1 MKIRSKICGMT
12 RPEDALLAAKLG
24 ADAIGLIFFAGS
36 KRCVNIK
43 QAQEILAELPP
54 FVSSVGLFVNPSAT
68 EVQQVLSQLPVH
80 MLQFH
85 GDESPEFCRQFC
97 RPYIKAIRVKTS
109 ADILSAAELYA
120 DADALLFDAA
130 VTGKYGG
137 TGQTFDW
144 QLLPQ
149 QLPMAWILSGGLNPN
164 NLSAA
169 IAETGAQAVDVSSG
183 VEASTGIKDPEKM
196 AKFMTILNNHYSCLT
211 T

>member
-12 RPEDALLAAKLG
+12 RSEDALLAAKLG

-54 FVSSVGLFVNPSAT
+54 FVSIVGLFVNPSAT
-68 EVQQVLSQLPVH
+68 EVQHVLSQLPVH

-97 RPYIKAIRVKTS
+97 RPYIKAIRVQTS

-149 QLPMAWILSGGLNPN
+149 QLPVAWILSGGLNPN

-183 VEASTGIKDPEKM
+183 IETSTGIKDPEKM
-196 AKFMTILNNHYSCLT
+196 ANFMTILNNH
-211 T
+211 

>member
-24 ADAIGLIFFAGS
+24 VDAIGLIFFVGS
-36 KRCVNIK
+36 KRCVNIE
-43 QAQEILAELPP
+43 QAQKILAEIPP
-54 FVSSVGLFVNPSAT
+54 FVSIVALFVNPSAA

-85 GDESPEFCRQFC
+85 GDESPEFCRHFC

-137 TGQTFDW
+137 TGQTFNW

-149 QLPMAWILSGGLNPN
+149 QLSMAWILSGGLNPN
-164 NLSAA
+164 NLNTA
-169 IAETGAQAVDVSSG
+169 IAGTGAQAVDVSSG
-183 VEASTGIKDPEKM
+183 VETSTGIKDPEKM
-196 AKFMTILNNHYSCLT
+196 ANFMAILNKHYSCLT

>member
-24 ADAIGLIFFAGS
+24 VDAIGLIFFTGS

-54 FVSSVGLFVNPSAT
+54 FVSIVGLFVNPSAT

-97 RPYIKAIRVKTS
+97 RPYIKAIRVKAS

-149 QLPMAWILSGGLNPN
+149 QLPVAWILSGGLNPN

-196 AKFMTILNNHYSCLT
+196 ANFMTILNNHYSCLIT
-211 T
+211 

>member
-54 FVSSVGLFVNPSAT
+54 FVSIVGLFVNPSAT

-97 RPYIKAIRVKTS
+97 RPYIKAIRVKAS

-149 QLPMAWILSGGLNPN
+149 QLPVAWILSGGLNPN

-169 IAETGAQAVDVSSG
+169 IAKTGAQAVDVSSG

>member
-54 FVSSVGLFVNPSAT
+54 FVSIVGLFVNPSAT

-97 RPYIKAIRVKTS
+97 RPYIKAIRVKAS

-149 QLPMAWILSGGLNPN
+149 QLPVAWILSGGLNPN

-196 AKFMTILNNHYSCLT
+196 ANFMTILNNHYSCLT

>member
-12 RPEDALLAAKLG
+12 RSEDALLAAKLG

-43 QAQEILAELPP
+43 QAQEISAELPP
-54 FVSSVGLFVNPSAT
+54 FVSIVGLFVNPSAT
-68 EVQQVLSQLPVH
+68 EVQQVLSHLPVH

-109 ADILSAAELYA
+109 ADILSAAKLYA

-144 QLLPQ
+144 QLLPR
-149 QLPMAWILSGGLNPN
+149 QLPVAWILSGGLNPN

>member
-12 RPEDALLAAKLG
+12 RSEDALLAAKLG
-24 ADAIGLIFFAGS
+24 ADAIGLIFFTGS

-43 QAQEILAELPP
+43 QAQEILTELPP

-68 EVQQVLSQLPVH
+68 EVQHVLSQLPVH

-149 QLPMAWILSGGLNPN
+149 QLPVAWILSGGLNPN

-183 VEASTGIKDPEKM
+183 IEASTGIKDPEKM
-196 AKFMTILNNHYSCLT
+196 ANFMTILNNH
-211 T
+211 

>member
-24 ADAIGLIFFAGS
+24 VDAIGLIFFTGS
-36 KRCVNIK
+36 KRCVNIE
-43 QAQEILAELPP
+43 QAQKILAEIPP
-54 FVSSVGLFVNPSAT
+54 FVSIVALFVNPSAA

-85 GDESPEFCRQFC
+85 GNESPEFCRQFC

-109 ADILSAAELYA
+109 VDILSAAELYA

-137 TGQTFDW
+137 TGQTFNW

-149 QLPMAWILSGGLNPN
+149 QLSMAWILSGGLNPN
-164 NLSAA
+164 NLNTA
-169 IAETGAQAVDVSSG
+169 IAGTGAQAVDVSSG
-183 VEASTGIKDPEKM
+183 VETSTGIKDPEKM
-196 AKFMTILNNHYSCLT
+196 ANFMAILNKHYSCLT

>member
-24 ADAIGLIFFAGS
+24 VDAIGLIFFAGS
-36 KRCVNIK
+36 KRCVNIE
-43 QAQEILAELPP
+43 QAQKILAEIPP
-54 FVSSVGLFVNPSAT
+54 FVSIVALFVNPSAA

-109 ADILSAAELYA
+109 VDILSAAELYA

-137 TGQTFDW
+137 TGQTFNW

-149 QLPMAWILSGGLNPN
+149 QLSMAWILSGGLNPN
-164 NLSAA
+164 NLNTA
-169 IAETGAQAVDVSSG
+169 IAGTGAQAVDVSSG
-183 VEASTGIKDPEKM
+183 VETSTGIKDPEKM
-196 AKFMTILNNHYSCLT
+196 ANFMAILYKHYS
-211 T
+211 

>member
-54 FVSSVGLFVNPSAT
+54 FVSIVGLFVNPSAT

-97 RPYIKAIRVKTS
+97 RPYIKAIRVKNS

-149 QLPMAWILSGGLNPN
+149 QLPVAWILSGGLNPN

-196 AKFMTILNNHYSCLT
+196 ANFMTILNNHYSCLT